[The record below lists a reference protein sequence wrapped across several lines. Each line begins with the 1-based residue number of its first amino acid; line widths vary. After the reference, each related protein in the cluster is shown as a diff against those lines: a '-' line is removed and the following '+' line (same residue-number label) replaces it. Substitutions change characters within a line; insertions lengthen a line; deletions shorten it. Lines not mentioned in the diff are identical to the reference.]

1 MLIRE
6 LDLTGKKLSKA
17 EYKKLVPRANHSI
30 ETAMQEIAPILKRVK
45 DGGKAE
51 LIKLATEFD
60 GITPKEIAISR
71 DELKNALTKLDPQI
85 RKSLEVAIE
94 QVKKYHLTQVPADTS
109 TSVITGGNI
118 DRTFRAVDRV
128 GLYVPGGI
136 ASYPSSVIMNVVPAQ
151 IAGVSSI
158 ALASPPQ
165 KENNG
170 LPNSIILATCE
181 LLGIN
186 EVYAVGGAQ
195 AIAMFAYGVKDL
207 CESVDLVTGPM
218 LDAVL
223 PFSKWIDVFCDKGA
237 FSVDDARTIL
247 KAGMAK
253 GLLPRIHANQLQ
265 EGQGVRLGVE
275 LDAASV
281 DHVSHVTEKDIQAL
295 STSKTVATLLPGA
308 EFSTRSAYPDVRP
321 LLEASITVALA
332 SDCNPGSSYTT
343 SMPFIIAVAVRE
355 MHFSPEQALWSATM
369 GGAKALRRDD
379 IGHLFEGARAN
390 FSILNTDSYIH
401 LAYRPGVQLVEKV
414 WRDGLQIK

>member
-1 MLIRE
+1 MTSTLVHNIGQLVTNDPQHDGTKLGVIDNAALLIEDGAVAWAGPDSDAPTHHIKHRLDAMGRAVVPGFVDSHTHMIFAGDRSKEFRARMLGESYSAGGIAETVQKTRE
-6 LDLTGKKLSKA
+6 ASNDVLRSNAQSLLNEAYSSGTTTIEIKSGYGLSVEDERRSLEIA
-17 EYKKLVPRANHSI
+17 ASFTDETTFLGAHVVPVEYKKNP
-30 ETAMQEIAPILKRVK
+30 K
-45 DGGKAE
+45 D
-51 LIKLATEFD
+51 
-60 GITPKEIAISR
+60 
-71 DELKNALTKLDPQI
+71 
-85 RKSLEVAIE
+85 
-94 QVKKYHLTQVPADTS
+94 Y
-109 TSVITGGNI
+109 
-118 DRTFRAVDRV
+118 
-128 GLYVPGGI
+128 
-136 ASYPSSVIMNVVPAQ
+136 
-151 IAGVSSI
+151 
-158 ALASPPQ
+158 
-165 KENNG
+165 
-170 LPNSIILATCE
+170 
-181 LLGIN
+181 
-186 EVYAVGGAQ
+186 
-195 AIAMFAYGVKDL
+195 
-207 CESVDLVTGPM
+207 VDLVTGPM

-281 DHVSHVTEKDIQAL
+281 DHVSHLSEKDIQAL

-390 FSILNTDSYIH
+390 FSILNSDSYIH
-401 LAYRPGVQLVEKV
+401 LAYRPGVQLVEQV
-414 WRDGLQIK
+414 WRDGLKIK

>member
-1 MLIRE
+1 VPV
-6 LDLTGKKLSKA
+6 
-17 EYKKLVPRANHSI
+17 EYKKNP
-30 ETAMQEIAPILKRVK
+30 K
-45 DGGKAE
+45 D
-51 LIKLATEFD
+51 
-60 GITPKEIAISR
+60 
-71 DELKNALTKLDPQI
+71 
-85 RKSLEVAIE
+85 
-94 QVKKYHLTQVPADTS
+94 Y
-109 TSVITGGNI
+109 
-118 DRTFRAVDRV
+118 
-128 GLYVPGGI
+128 
-136 ASYPSSVIMNVVPAQ
+136 
-151 IAGVSSI
+151 
-158 ALASPPQ
+158 
-165 KENNG
+165 
-170 LPNSIILATCE
+170 
-181 LLGIN
+181 
-186 EVYAVGGAQ
+186 
-195 AIAMFAYGVKDL
+195 
-207 CESVDLVTGPM
+207 VDLVTGPM

-237 FSVDDARTIL
+237 FSPDDARTIL

-281 DHVSHVTEKDIQAL
+281 DHVSHLSEKDIEAL
-295 STSKTVATLLPGA
+295 SKSKTVATLLPGA

-343 SMPFIIAVAVRE
+343 SMAFIMAIAVRE

-390 FSILNTDSYIH
+390 FSILNADSYIH
-401 LAYRPGVQLVEKV
+401 LAYRPGVQLIEQV

>member
-1 MLIRE
+1 MTSTLVHNIGQLVTNDPQHDGTKLGVVENAALLIEDGVVAWAGPDLDAPTHHIKHRLDAMGRAVIPGFVDSHTHMIFAGDRSKEFRARMLGESYSAGGIGNTVEKTRE
-6 LDLTGKKLSKA
+6 ASDDALRSNAQSLLNEAYSTGTTTIEIKSGYGLTVEDERRSLQIAATFTDETTFLGA
-17 EYKKLVPRANHSI
+17 HVVPVEYKKNP
-30 ETAMQEIAPILKRVK
+30 K
-45 DGGKAE
+45 D
-51 LIKLATEFD
+51 
-60 GITPKEIAISR
+60 
-71 DELKNALTKLDPQI
+71 
-85 RKSLEVAIE
+85 
-94 QVKKYHLTQVPADTS
+94 Y
-109 TSVITGGNI
+109 
-118 DRTFRAVDRV
+118 
-128 GLYVPGGI
+128 
-136 ASYPSSVIMNVVPAQ
+136 
-151 IAGVSSI
+151 
-158 ALASPPQ
+158 
-165 KENNG
+165 
-170 LPNSIILATCE
+170 
-181 LLGIN
+181 
-186 EVYAVGGAQ
+186 
-195 AIAMFAYGVKDL
+195 
-207 CESVDLVTGPM
+207 VDLVTGPM
-218 LDAVL
+218 LDAAL

-281 DHVSHVTEKDIQAL
+281 DHVSHLSERDIQAL

-308 EFSTRSAYPDVRP
+308 EFSTRSTYPDVRP

-343 SMPFIIAVAVRE
+343 SMPLIIAIAVRE

-390 FSILNTDSYIH
+390 FSILNADSYIH
-401 LAYRPGVQLVEKV
+401 LAYRPGVQLVEQV

>member
-1 MLIRE
+1 MTSTLVHNIGQLVTNDPAHDGTKLGVIEKAALLIEDGVVAWAGPDADAPTHHIKRRLDAKGRAVIPGFVDSHTHMIFAGDRSKEFRARMLGESYTAGGIAHTVEKTRAASDE
-6 LDLTGKKLSKA
+6 LLRSNAKSLLNEAYISGTTTIEIKSGYGLTVKDERRSLEIAQGLSDETTFLGA
-17 EYKKLVPRANHSI
+17 HVVPVEYKKNP
-30 ETAMQEIAPILKRVK
+30 K
-45 DGGKAE
+45 D
-51 LIKLATEFD
+51 
-60 GITPKEIAISR
+60 
-71 DELKNALTKLDPQI
+71 
-85 RKSLEVAIE
+85 
-94 QVKKYHLTQVPADTS
+94 Y
-109 TSVITGGNI
+109 
-118 DRTFRAVDRV
+118 
-128 GLYVPGGI
+128 
-136 ASYPSSVIMNVVPAQ
+136 
-151 IAGVSSI
+151 
-158 ALASPPQ
+158 
-165 KENNG
+165 
-170 LPNSIILATCE
+170 
-181 LLGIN
+181 
-186 EVYAVGGAQ
+186 
-195 AIAMFAYGVKDL
+195 
-207 CESVDLVTGPM
+207 VDLVTGPM

-281 DHVSHVTEKDIQAL
+281 DHVSHVSEKDIEAL
-295 STSKTVATLLPGA
+295 SASKTVATLLPGA

-390 FSILNTDSYIH
+390 FSILNADSYIH
-401 LAYRPGVQLVEKV
+401 LAYRPGVQLIEQV